1 MRYRNKRSN
10 HKPKPT
16 LLHEALER
24 RRLLAA
30 DLVSQD
36 NSEELPGATTQD
48 AGVAEIEVVQA
59 NVSQQ
64 STVSYSPEYTTING
78 RNFGYYVPDSY
89 DPSTPTPLLF
99 MFHGM
104 GGDSSEQS
112 GGSAENGYYG
122 WQTTAHQNGFIVLFP
137 ESLGYF
143 KTWDL
148 GGGGS
153 SSDLSFVDDMI
164 GWASTNYNISESQ
177 IFTTGHSWGAYF
189 SYYVARY
196 RSDDI
201 AAFGAHSGGLGGAFF
216 LGSTPSVPSGPSPTP
231 ALNGIVL
238 HAVDDGI
245 VPYSNSQNL
254 YDDLVANGHNVYDDG
269 IGADGIIEVDGWGPD
284 NHRYRK
290 QHNQTQWDFFLSV
303 APNPVTSNQPPEFNQ
318 PLDLVLNEDALLQSI
333 ALTGISSGDG
343 VEQPVRVTATS
354 SNPGLIP
361 DPTVSYVNPSDI
373 GSLVVVPV
381 GNQHGAATITV
392 TVEDGGLDNNL
403 ETTSDNAIVSQT
415 FEVTVTSVNDSGSF
429 SGDTSVTGSEDD
441 SFITGILASTDAIDG
456 DSAPGYTITSESSN
470 GTASIDA
477 TTGAWSYI
485 PNANFNGSDS
495 FTVAVTDDEGHTETQ
510 VIT

>member
-1 MRYRNKRSN
+1 MRYRKKRSN

-36 NSEELPGATTQD
+36 NSEELPDATTQD

-64 STVSYSPEYTTING
+64 STISYSPEYTTING

-189 SYYVARY
+189 SYYVATF

-318 PLDLVLNEDALLQSI
+318 PLDLVLNEDSLPQSI
-333 ALTGISSGDG
+333 AITGISSGDG

-361 DPTVSYVNPSDI
+361 DPTVSYVNSSDTA
-373 GSLVVVPV
+373 SLVVAPV
-381 GNQHGAATITV
+381 ANQHGAATITV
-392 TVEDGGLDNNL
+392 AVEDGGLDNNL

-415 FEVTVTSVNDSGSF
+415 FEVTVTSVNDLVPLQAIPLS
-429 SGDTSVTGSEDD
+429 TGSEDGFAI
-441 SFITGILASTDAIDG
+441 SGTLPSLLMPSTATLLP
-456 DSAPGYTITSESSN
+456 ATSSRQRRAMVPHLSTPLQSRN
-470 GTASIDA
+470 GTASIVPHAKRQLQRLRFLYCDC
-477 TTGAWSYI
+477 Y
-485 PNANFNGSDS
+485 
-495 FTVAVTDDEGHTETQ
+495 
-510 VIT
+510 